1 LGGYKYKRRKPKNAS
16 STFNDLIRYATKL
29 SREATCHQ
37 NLSAKGRSSSQT
49 KEIEWTVQTNHSAK
63 TNQKRIRQRW
73 TDHLQEMLIN
83 PDSMESHYADQTD
96 LKHTVLLGLNNICAE
111 EVEAVSTPTRP
122 LKEYFSY

>member
-1 LGGYKYKRRKPKNAS
+1 
-16 STFNDLIRYATKL
+16 
-29 SREATCHQ
+29 
-37 NLSAKGRSSSQT
+37 
-49 KEIEWTVQTNHSAK
+49 
-63 TNQKRIRQRW
+63 
-73 TDHLQEMLIN
+73 MLIN